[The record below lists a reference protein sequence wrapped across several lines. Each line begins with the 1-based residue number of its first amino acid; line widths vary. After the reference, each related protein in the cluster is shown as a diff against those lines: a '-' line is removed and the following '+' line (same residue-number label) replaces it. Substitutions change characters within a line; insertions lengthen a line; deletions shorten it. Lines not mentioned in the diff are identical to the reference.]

1 MGKYILKRF
10 LQIIP
15 IFFIV
20 SIIIFAI
27 VRMSPTDPITVILG
41 GKKATDAAI
50 AAVKVKFNFDKPV
63 VVQYLLWMK
72 GVFTGNFGI
81 SYKYQ
86 QGVTDMIVG
95 RLPITAGLIAFSSL
109 IGILIAIPAGILCAV
124 KKNTLADR
132 GISIVMIILVSCPVF
147 LTSMLMILVMSH
159 VSGAVFTG
167 TYTNAREYIQR
178 LAVPALALS
187 FSMIALIARVTRT
200 SMMKEL
206 KSNYVETATAK
217 GISGT
222 RIIFHHAFKN
232 AVIPVITVGS
242 IQIGAMIVGSV
253 LVENVFALPGLGS
266 LLISGINTSDYPI
279 VQGITLLLVG
289 VFLLINLLVDVLY
302 AAIDPRIRYE

>member
-1 MGKYILKRF
+1 LGRYILKRF

-15 IFFIV
+15 IFFLV
-20 SIIIFAI
+20 SIVIFAI
-27 VRMSPTDPITVILG
+27 VRMSPTDPVTVILG
-41 GKKATDAAI
+41 GKKATEVAI
-50 AAVKVKFNFDKPV
+50 SAVKVKFHFDKPV
-63 VVQYLLWMK
+63 AVQYLLWMK
-72 GVFTGNFGI
+72 GVLTGDFGI

-86 QGVTDMIVG
+86 QGVTAMIVG

-109 IGILIAIPAGILCAV
+109 IGILVAIFAGILCAV

-132 GISIVMIILVSCPVF
+132 TLSIVMIILVSCPVF
-147 LTSMLMILVMSH
+147 LTSMLMILAMSH
-159 VSGAVFTG
+159 ISGAVFTG
-167 TYTNAREYIQR
+167 TYTNAREYLQR
-178 LAVPALALS
+178 LLVPSLALS

-200 SMMKEL
+200 SMIKEL
-206 KSNYVETATAK
+206 KSNYVETAIAK
-217 GISGT
+217 GISGR

-266 LLISGINTSDYPI
+266 LLINGINTSDYPI